1 MSRAELL
8 TPEGLRIDG
17 RRTTEL
23 RKIRSITSTLSQA
36 DGSAY
41 LEHGNTKILA
51 AVYGP
56 REARAKSQVS
66 HDRCY
71 INVEFSMAP
80 FSTTERR
87 RRAKT
92 DKRMLEIAQF
102 VKQSFEPVVLTT
114 IYPRSQIDIYLQ
126 ILQHDGGILEAC
138 INATTLALMDAGVA
152 MEDYVCAC
160 TAGWIDKEPALDLN
174 SVEEA
179 QDTSEMTVAILP
191 KSGKITLMQMEAR
204 LHVEKLEEVLQLAT
218 QGCRQI
224 HTVLDQTIRDRAEDL
239 AHKMP
244 STS

>member
-1 MSRAELL
+1 M
-8 TPEGLRIDG
+8 TGLRIDG

-41 LEHGNTKILA
+41 LEHGNTKILV

-102 VKQSFEPVVLTT
+102 VKQSFEPVVLGTL
-114 IYPRSQIDIYLQ
+114 YPRSQIDVYLQ
-126 ILQHDGGILEAC
+126 ILQNDGGVLEAC
-138 INATTLALMDAGVA
+138 INGTTLAMIDAGIA

-160 TAGWIDKEPALDLN
+160 TAGWIEKEPALDLN
-174 SVEEA
+174 GVEESG
-179 QDTSEMTVAILP
+179 DTSEMTVALLP
-191 KSGKITLMQMEAR
+191 KSGKITLLQMEAR
-204 LHVEKLEEVLQLAT
+204 LHVDKLEEVLHLASE
-218 QGCRQI
+218 GCHQI
-224 HTVLDQTIRDRAEDL
+224 YTVLDTTIRDRTEDL

-244 STS
+244 SSS